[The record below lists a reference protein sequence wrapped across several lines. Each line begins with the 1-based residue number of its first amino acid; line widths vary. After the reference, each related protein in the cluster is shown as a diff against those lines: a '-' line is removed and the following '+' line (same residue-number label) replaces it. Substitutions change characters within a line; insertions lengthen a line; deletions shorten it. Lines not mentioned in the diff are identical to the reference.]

1 MFTTLLSSA
10 LLAGALSTGVQAA
23 PVDERWF
30 QARDSSVSALF
41 EKRQT
46 SPSDPSMSISTAGM
60 DCQLTSQTSPLP
72 TLQDGL
78 HRPLTDYPKLGRINL
93 LLSNYRMY
101 QFPTRTTATQ
111 RIRTERPVATL
122 VSVHSLTNVLSRTT
136 STFLQTEYGL

>member
-93 LLSNYRMY
+93 LLSNYR
-101 QFPTRTTATQ
+101 TTATQ